1 MSLELQLEVSL
12 RLIAALVLSALVG
25 YDREQHD
32 HPAGLRTHILVG
44 LGSALFTGLSI
55 FAFQPGDPGRVA
67 SQIVVGIGFL
77 GAGSII
83 QLRGPGAIRG
93 LTTAAGLWAVAAVG
107 MACGTGNYLLAAIAT
122 ILIWFTLAIVKRMQ
136 GRPRADLE
144 NGSSPEVAEPM
155 APPDKIKPMYRDRK
169 SG

>member
-1 MSLELQLEVSL
+1 MSLELQLDVSL
-12 RLIAALVLSALVG
+12 RLVVALILSAIVG

-44 LGSALFTGLSI
+44 LGSALFTGLSL
-55 FAFQPGDPGRVA
+55 FAFEKGDPGRVA

-83 QLRGPGAIRG
+83 QLRERRDIRG

-107 MACGTGNYLLAAIAT
+107 MACGSGNYLLAAVAT
-122 ILIWFTLAIVKRMQ
+122 ILIWFTLAIVKHMQ
-136 GRPRADLE
+136 GRGQDDKDANP
-144 NGSSPEVAEPM
+144 VANAEEPF

-169 SG
+169 SE

>member
-12 RLIAALVLSALVG
+12 RLVIAVILSALVG

-44 LGSALFTGLSI
+44 LGSALFTGLSV
-55 FAFQPGDPGRVA
+55 FAFEKGDPGRVA

-83 QLRGPGAIRG
+83 QLRERRDIRG

-107 MACGTGNYLLAAIAT
+107 MACGSGNYLLAAVAT

-136 GRPRADLE
+136 G
-144 NGSSPEVAEPM
+144 NGQNKRNGETPDQTEEPI

>member
-1 MSLELQLEVSL
+1 MSLELQLEVSI
-12 RLIAALVLSALVG
+12 RLIAALVLSAIVG

-55 FAFQPGDPGRVA
+55 FAFDKGDPGRVA

-83 QLRGPGAIRG
+83 QLREPRNIRG

-107 MACGTGNYLLAAIAT
+107 MACGTGNYLLAAVAT
-122 ILIWFTLAIVKRMQ
+122 ILIWFTLAIIKHMQRRGQRGQVADTVK
-136 GRPRADLE
+136 
-144 NGSSPEVAEPM
+144 NGEEPI
-155 APPDKIKPMYRDRK
+155 APPDKIKPLFRDRK